1 MPFDE
6 KFSELLKFKK
16 ESIYVYPNPKMI
28 RDNKNCFLNLSIQY
42 ITKKALAIIKNGTD
56 STSTDNKAKCLGGK

>member
-28 RDNKNCFLNLSIQY
+28 RDNNIGFKLLGYLRIPNDGVYGLKLD
-42 ITKKALAIIKNGTD
+42 II
-56 STSTDNKAKCLGGK
+56 GKFIFEI